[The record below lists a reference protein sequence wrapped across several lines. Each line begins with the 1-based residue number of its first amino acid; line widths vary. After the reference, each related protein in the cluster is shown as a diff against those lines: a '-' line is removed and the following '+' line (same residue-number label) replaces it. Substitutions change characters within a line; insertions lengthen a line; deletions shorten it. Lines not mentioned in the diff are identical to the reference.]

1 MKLGFIFR
9 RNKKEKLV
17 EKVKNSLG
25 ANPKRGRNSTK
36 NSTKGGKHTKVLSSS
51 QRRKLAIERARR
63 EEILNPWMAF

>member
-25 ANPKRGRNSTK
+25 ANPKRSRNSTK
-36 NSTKGGKHTKVLSSS
+36 STKHGKGLTSS
-51 QRRKLAIERARR
+51 QRRRLAIKRAELEALR
-63 EEILNPWMAF
+63 NPWLVF